1 MKSNR
6 LLYIAFLL
14 LSFVPPL
21 FAQNYR
27 QAFVSAMINGTYS
40 SIAMTGGL
48 NNPQFCEV
56 DLNNDGLQ
64 DLLVFD
70 REGNKKLT
78 FTRNLSANP
87 QYVYA
92 PKYES
97 KFLNI
102 TDWVVLHDFNR
113 DGVKDMFTYQNGG
126 VDVYKGSYVNNEIQ
140 YTFFKTDLFY
150 PLNGIP
156 TAVYI
161 SNVDYPSFVD
171 VDNDGDSDLLTF
183 APAGGYV
190 EWYKNTQ
197 VENGWSADSLRFVL
211 QDQCWGK
218 FYESGIRSSNNLNT
232 SCPDIREQDIE
243 VRHPGSTLLA
253 IDLNNDG
260 DKELMLGDVSF
271 SNIVTMYNGGT
282 PSNALMTAQDTTFPV
297 YNVPAVVHSFPGMFL
312 CDYDLDND
320 KDLLVSPN
328 GKNYSENKN
337 VVWLY
342 KNIMNDAQ
350 PKYEWQ
356 QQDFLV
362 GSMFDFGTGA
372 QPSVVDVNADG
383 LKDIVVGNYGYY
395 TISGNFASRLALL
408 LNIGTPTNP
417 MFQLANDN
425 FLNIPQYGGAY
436 RNLCTTFGD
445 LDADGD
451 LDMLYGVNDGTIH
464 YLRNNAGAGQ
474 PMSFGN
480 YQANYFLIDVGQTAS
495 PQLIDM
501 DADGD
506 LDLIIGEQN
515 GNINFYRNVGS
526 PSAPNFTNIVSSD
539 GLVNNAEIP
548 NLGLVSTSSLGLI
561 TGYCVPHFYKESGIT
576 KLVAG
581 SQLGGIFHYTNID
594 GNLNGAFTKITEN
607 FENITQG
614 IYTSITSADMDGDG
628 VLEFIVG
635 NQRGGLAMYSKTLPD
650 FDTQNTGIDDVRN
663 AKSICNI
670 FPNPVSGV
678 LNMRFDNVFS
688 GAIECIDMSGKSHLV
703 QKIHET
709 NFATLHLQ
717 NLANGI
723 YFLKITD
730 NDHKVWQT
738 KFVKQ

>member
-6 LLYIAFLL
+6 LLYISVLM
-14 LSFVPPL
+14 LSFVPAL

-27 QAFVSAMINGTYS
+27 QSLVSAIINGANST
-40 SIAMTGGL
+40 IAMTGGL

-78 FTRNLSANP
+78 FTRNLSTNP

-92 PKYES
+92 PKYET

-113 DGVKDMFTYQNGG
+113 DGVKDMFTYQDGG

-140 YTFFKTDLFY
+140 YAFFKTDLLY
-150 PLNGIP
+150 PINGIP

-197 VENGWSADSLRFVL
+197 VENGWSTDSLQYVL
-211 QDQCWGK
+211 QDACWGK
-218 FYESGIRSSNNLNT
+218 FYESGIRPSNNLNIT
-232 SCPDIREQDIE
+232 CPNIREQAIE

-253 IDLNNDG
+253 VDLDNDG

-271 SNIVTMYNGGT
+271 SNIVTMYNGGS
-282 PSNALMTAQDTTFPV
+282 PSNALMTSQDTTFPA

-312 CDYDLDND
+312 CDYDHDND

-342 KNIMNDAQ
+342 KNIMSDAQ
-350 PKYEWQ
+350 PKYELQ

-362 GSMFDFGTGA
+362 GNMFDFGTGA
-372 QPSVVDVNADG
+372 LATMVDVNADG

-395 TISGNFASRLALL
+395 TTSGNFTSRLALL

-417 MFQLANDN
+417 MFQLTNDN
-425 FLNIPQYGGAY
+425 FLNIPQYGGAF

-451 LDMLYGVNDGTIH
+451 LDMLFGVSDGTIQ

-480 YQANYFLIDVGQTAS
+480 YQANYFLIDVGQFAT

-501 DADGD
+501 DNDGD
-506 LDLIIGEQN
+506 LDLVVGEQN
-515 GNINFYRNVGS
+515 GNINFYRNVGT
-526 PSAPNFTNIVSSD
+526 PSVPNFTNVLS
-539 GLVNNAEIP
+539 GVVNNAEIP
-548 NLGLVSTSSLGLI
+548 NLGLVSTSTQGLI
-561 TGYCVPHFYKESGIT
+561 TGYSVPHFYKEGGVT
-576 KLVAG
+576 KLVVG
-581 SQLGGIFHYTNID
+581 SQVGGIFHYTNID
-594 GNLNGAFTKITEN
+594 GNLNGAFTKETER

-614 IYTSITSADMDGDG
+614 TYTSVTSADMDGDG

-635 NQRGGLAMYSKTLPD
+635 NQRGGLALYSKTLPD
-650 FDTQNTGIDDVRN
+650 FDTQNTGIADIHS
-663 AKSICNI
+663 AESICNI
-670 FPNPVSGV
+670 FPNPANGI
-678 LNMRFDNVFS
+678 LNMRFHYVFS
-688 GAIECIDMSGKSHLV
+688 GVIACADMSGKLLFE
-703 QKIHET
+703 QKINGE
-709 NFATLHLQ
+709 NFTTLHLQ

-723 YFLKITD
+723 YFLKIT
-730 NDHKVWQT
+730 NNSHQVWQT
-738 KFVKQ
+738 KLVKQ